1 MRLALTLIVCVALL
15 AGRVAPI
22 EHISTMLGGVAEV
35 TSQASRATSNI
46 IGAGADLI
54 ETSEKAVV
62 ALSSSSLNL
71 LDEVWQGVDLTDV
84 TFAHSHG
91 RVAVAS
97 AAHFATWMRE
107 SATEDIYSLSTAE
120 QEVLQHVVNSLDLA
134 LPHIENGITLF
145 KYESSYVDFRAE
157 GKVLSSGYLTF
168 KWLWRRIQFAP
179 RWSNPLWEAIS
190 VDMSKAKPFIKKR
203 LDEVLETMPQPE
215 VWWIVIES
223 TSLATADLPPLAW
236 ARTTAWLRWWRLMF
250 RWVVTSVLRVLWST

>member
-1 MRLALTLIVCVALL
+1 
-15 AGRVAPI
+15 
-22 EHISTMLGGVAEV
+22 MLRGVAEV

-157 GKVLSSGYLTF
+157 GKVLSSGYLTL
-168 KWLWRRIQFAP
+168 KWLWRRIQFAT

-215 VWWIVIES
+215 VWWIVIDS

-236 ARTTAWLRWWRLMF
+236 ARTTAWFRWWRLMF
-250 RWVVTSVLRVLWST
+250 QWMATSVLRVLWST